1 MFSTFPFSM
10 RVCITILLVLIV
22 FSKSYLSEHD
32 NATVYIAVF
41 APQNDSFPFSLT
53 KVKQFVKLAEIH
65 IINNLNPRVR
75 LDFRFIDSKY
85 PEETPAEIEAINFL
99 FKETNN
105 THAFLGP
112 INDIALSHVA
122 RISAN
127 QGVPILSPGGM
138 NVHFGLNK
146 TEHNKYETFI
156 RMQYN
161 FNTLTNFLLQ
171 IFLYKDFR

>member
-1 MFSTFPFSM
+1 M
-10 RVCITILLVLIV
+10 RDFVSILLI
-22 FSKSYLSEHD
+22 FIICKNIYLHAIQQD
-32 NATVYIAVF
+32 NVTSYIAVF
-41 APQNDSFPFSLT
+41 APLNDTLPFSLK
-53 KVKQFVKLAEIH
+53 KVEQFVKLAEARISSK
-65 IINNLNPRVR
+65 LNPRVK
-75 LDFRFIDSKY
+75 LYFRFIDSKY

-99 FKETNN
+99 FKETNH

-122 RISAN
+122 RISAD

-138 NVHFGLNK
+138 TVHFGLNK
-146 TEHNKYETFI
+146 TEHKKYETFI